1 MKNNR
6 LIKELFI
13 SSNKLKR
20 LLDKR
25 HLENGLYVGQARVL
39 SYIYR
44 NKDKI
49 IYQKDIEIEFQI
61 RGGSVTGIIDGLVL
75 QNYLLRTESKLDK
88 RKKEISLT
96 KKGEMQAIKALE
108 ITNEV
113 EESFNIMLGDKDIEL
128 LKNVIDKIDKWIDEE
143 ESNEKII

>member
-49 IYQKDIEIEFQI
+49 IYQKDIEKEFQI

-75 QNYLLRTESKLDK
+75 QNYLLRNESKIDK

-96 KKGEMQAIKALE
+96 NKGEMQAIKALE

-113 EESFNIMLGDKDIEL
+113 EESFNIMLGDKDTKL

>member
-49 IYQKDIEIEFQI
+49 IYQKDIEKEFQI

-75 QNYLLRTESKLDK
+75 QNYLLRNESKIDK

-96 KKGEMQAIKALE
+96 KKGFEQAIKALE

>member
-39 SYIYR
+39 SYIYH

-49 IYQKDIEIEFQI
+49 IYQKDIEKEFQI

-75 QNYLLRTESKLDK
+75 QNYLLRNESKIDK

-96 KKGEMQAIKALE
+96 KKGFEQAIKALE
-108 ITNEV
+108 ITKEV
-113 EESFNIMLGDKDIEL
+113 EESFNIMLGDKDTKL
-128 LKNVIDKIDKWIDEE
+128 LKNIIDKIDKWIDEE

>member
-49 IYQKDIEIEFQI
+49 IYQKDIEKEFQI

-88 RKKEISLT
+88 RKKEISFT

>member
-49 IYQKDIEIEFQI
+49 IYQKDIEKEFQI

-113 EESFNIMLGDKDIEL
+113 EESFNIMLGDKDTKL
-128 LKNVIDKIDKWIDEE
+128 LKNIIDKIDKWIDEE